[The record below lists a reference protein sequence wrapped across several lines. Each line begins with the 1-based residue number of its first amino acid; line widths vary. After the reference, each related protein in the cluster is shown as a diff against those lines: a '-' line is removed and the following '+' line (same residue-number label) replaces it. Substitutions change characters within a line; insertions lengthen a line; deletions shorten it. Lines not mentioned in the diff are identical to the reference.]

1 MKKVYAKTVSVW
13 CSKRQRYVTESV
25 EEVDYQGDIAECK
38 SFFKGKKAPPPPPP
52 PAPKIVQDLIN
63 GVETVTE
70 TRDGQEYVITRQL
83 PLSAEQQAIK
93 DRISASLD
101 RIDALSS
108 GLAVL
113 NPEYAPMV
121 EQLRAWQQ
129 QTRGQ
134 MFGEAARAQG
144 DELARR
150 GLGNS
155 TAAAQAR
162 SNLNLQLGQQ
172 TQADEVNL
180 FGLAEQQRTAELGRL
195 GGALELRTNLNQ
207 QNLNNLTNAGI
218 NTANTQSNR
227 LTLDN
232 QIQQTNYQNQLTA
245 FQNQRPSA
253 FSSLLSTGAGLGMAY
268 LSGGG
273 SLAGLFGSK
282 AATDGV
288 EAAFRSQ
295 LGRQ

>member
-1 MKKVYAKTVSVW
+1 M
-13 CSKRQRYVTESV
+13 
-25 EEVDYQGDIAECK
+25 G

-121 EQLRAWQQ
+121 EQLRSWQQ

-180 FGLAEQQRTAELGRL
+180 FGLAEQQRAAELGRL

-253 FSSLLSTGAGLGMAY
+253 FSSLLSTAAGLGAAY
-268 LSGGG
+268 LTGGG
-273 SLAGLFGSK
+273 SLFAS
-282 AATDGV
+282 AAAPVASGGV

-295 LGRQ
+295 LGR